1 MARPGVVRAGPT
13 EGNIRNMTVN
23 TLRGKKRAS
32 TTPDPKPAAPPIA
45 IGEMDAHVFNC
56 TTCGRPLADGTWS
69 CPSCGTKYVLGVTVK
84 RASVLLGLGL
94 VFGVVV
100 GGVVTA
106 SAITMSAPAK
116 PVEAAVVATP
126 APVATAMPSAA
137 EVVPVGPPQA
147 AVSALS
153 GTAVVNGRI
162 SADAVSLAA
171 TLADPT
177 ATTSDIA
184 RGLRLLSADARQG
197 TDLVAR
203 LAPWR
208 EADVAR
214 GHLDDFYRRMSDTAT
229 EALRGSLNDASGY
242 RSSATEML
250 GVLSRLSAVDTESRA
265 LAATIDLELPPVVL
279 PATP

>member
-1 MARPGVVRAGPT
+1 
-13 EGNIRNMTVN
+13 MTVN
-23 TLRGKKRAS
+23 LVRGKKGDA
-32 TTPDPKPAAPPIA
+32 TAPDPKPPALPIA

-56 TTCGRPLADGTWS
+56 TTCGRPLSDGTWS
-69 CPSCGTKYVLGVTVK
+69 CPSCGTKYVLGVTAR
-84 RASVLLGLGL
+84 RASVLLALGL
-94 VFGVVV
+94 VVGVVI

-106 SAITMSAPAK
+106 SAIAVSAPAK

-126 APVATAMPSAA
+126 APVATAIPSVVA
-137 EVVPVGPPQA
+137 VPVGPPQA

-162 SADAVSLAA
+162 SADAASLAA

-177 ATTSDIA
+177 ASTSDIA

-203 LAPWR
+203 LAPWS
-208 EADVAR
+208 EADVAH
-214 GHLDDFYRRMSDTAT
+214 GHLDDFYRKMSDTAT
-229 EALRGSLNDASGY
+229 LALRGSLNDASGY

-250 GVLSRLSAVDTESRA
+250 GVLSRLSAVDAESRT
-265 LAATIDLELPPVVL
+265 LAGTIDLELPPVDL
-279 PATP
+279 PATH

>member
-1 MARPGVVRAGPT
+1 
-13 EGNIRNMTVN
+13 MTVN
-23 TLRGKKRAS
+23 LLRGKKGHAAV
-32 TTPDPKPAAPPIA
+32 PDPKPAAPPIA

-56 TTCGRPLADGTWS
+56 TTCGRPLSEGSWS
-69 CPSCGTKYVLGVTVK
+69 CPSCSTKYVLGVTVK

-106 SAITMSAPAK
+106 SAIAVSAPAK
-116 PVEAAVVATP
+116 PTEAAVVATP
-126 APVATAMPSAA
+126 APVATAIPSVAA
-137 EVVPVGPPQA
+137 VPVGAPQA

-162 SADAVSLAA
+162 SADAASLAA
-171 TLADPT
+171 TLADRT

-203 LAPWR
+203 LGA
-208 EADVAR
+208 VA
-214 GHLDDFYRRMSDTAT
+214 
-229 EALRGSLNDASGY
+229 
-242 RSSATEML
+242 
-250 GVLSRLSAVDTESRA
+250 
-265 LAATIDLELPPVVL
+265 
-279 PATP
+279 

>member
-1 MARPGVVRAGPT
+1 
-13 EGNIRNMTVN
+13 MTVN
-23 TLRGKKRAS
+23 LLRGKKGDA
-32 TTPDPKPAAPPIA
+32 TAPDPKPAALPIA

-56 TTCGRPLADGTWS
+56 TTCGRPLSDGTWS
-69 CPSCGTKYVLGVTVK
+69 CPGCGTKYVLGVTAK
-84 RASVLLGLGL
+84 RASVLLAVGLA
-94 VFGVVV
+94 VGVVV

-106 SAITMSAPAK
+106 SAIVVSAPAK

-126 APVATAMPSAA
+126 APIATAIPSVVA
-137 EVVPVGPPQA
+137 VPVGPPQA

-162 SADAVSLAA
+162 SADAASLAA
-171 TLADPT
+171 TLTDRT
-177 ATTSDIA
+177 ASTSDIA

-208 EADVAR
+208 EADAAR

-229 EALRGSLNDASGY
+229 LALRGSLNDASGY
-242 RSSATEML
+242 RSSATDML
-250 GVLSRLSAVDTESRA
+250 GVLSRLSAVDAESRT
-265 LAATIDLELPPVVL
+265 LAATIDLELPPVDL
-279 PATP
+279 PATH